1 MAGRWL
7 KGLGGADSASA
18 AARLAAE
25 ARLADVVRAARALS
39 EARSDRRRVR
49 AVHFLRVATRRA
61 DAALRAFESEWES
74 GSLRAARKALRK
86 IRRAAGDVRDAD
98 VQAELIRDLGRDLP
112 RDARRSARVL
122 LDRIEKERAKRSRA
136 LNKVVG
142 GRALPRLR
150 RAVEALRPADSGAL
164 SPREHARHVIARR
177 ARESSELAAADL
189 SRPAALH
196 ELRLSLKRLRY
207 GIEVFAELLPPEFR
221 TRVYPVLERMQS
233 RLGRVNDL
241 TVLLERARE
250 VRKAADL
257 AQHLEALLDREHAA
271 ALRAVRAAAF
281 RRALDRCI
289 SINPTRGTA
298 FQAAEGVKDR
308 ADMGSIPLPWQSGG
322 RGLQPV
328 GDEEKRDKQGQEAR
342 ATTTGLQSA
351 RRAVVL
357 AAIDVGSNA
366 VRLRVERWEGG
377 SRQVLADERRTTRL
391 GRGLAGDGRLDAE
404 SIRATVELLEEFARR
419 ARDLGAGVI
428 AAVATAAVREAPNGS
443 ELIAL
448 ARSRAGLDLR
458 VIDADE
464 EARLGLRAAADALH
478 MEPDRRLGLV
488 DVGGGSVEVAVSIR
502 GVIVF
507 LVSMPLGAVRL
518 TESFGGPV
526 ISSTDRFEEMCRAID
541 STLDEHLAELRPALR
556 PDAIVG
562 VGGTFTT
569 LGFMARRGRP
579 RPPGAGLERVRASR
593 LDGIIERLRVTP
605 IEARAARFPGLP
617 GDRADIIVAGLAVI
631 RAVMR
636 RLSAR
641 SFVVQEGGVREG
653 MILSL
658 AEGRVPGAPMRSRAR
673 HADVLAQVHDFA
685 RRAACEQ
692 PHSAHV
698 AALSLDLFDRLRRV
712 DRFAPLLTRR
722 RDSRLLLEC
731 AAHLHDAGCLVEY
744 PAHHRHS
751 QRMILHADLPA
762 LTGERRRVVA
772 AVARYHR
779 KSGPPDEPRPGHE
792 PYFALPPDRREQI
805 KALAS
810 VLRVADGLDRAH
822 RQVVVGTELVL
833 RGDDLAVLARV
844 APDADP
850 EAVRLGISAARS
862 KGDLLE
868 SVFGVR
874 LTVRAEA

>member
-25 ARLADVVRAARALS
+25 ARLGDVVRAARALS
-39 EARSDRRRVR
+39 EARSDRRRAR

-61 DAALRAFESEWES
+61 DAALRAFESEWER

-86 IRRAAGDVRDAD
+86 LRRAAGEVRDAD
-98 VQAELIRDLGRDLP
+98 VQAELIRDLARDLP
-112 RDARRSARVL
+112 RAARRAARVL

-150 RAVEALRPADSGAL
+150 RAVEALRPAGSDSHSVQDL
-164 SPREHARHVIARR
+164 ARRVIAER
-177 ARESSELAAADL
+177 ARESRELAAADL
-189 SRPAALH
+189 SRPASLH

-207 GIEVFAELLPPEFR
+207 GIEVFAELLAPEFR
-221 TRVYPVLERMQS
+221 THVYPVLERMQS

-257 AQHLEALLDREHAA
+257 ARHLEALLDREHAA
-271 ALRAVRAAAF
+271 ALRALRAASF

-289 SINPTRGTA
+289 SLNPTRGPA
-298 FQAAEGVKDR
+298 IRAVKGVKDR
-308 ADMGSIPLPWQSGG
+308 ADTGSMSGPRQSDGT
-322 RGLQPV
+322 
-328 GDEEKRDKQGQEAR
+328 AF
-342 ATTTGLQSA
+342 QSA

-366 VRLRVERWEGG
+366 VRLRVERWEAG

-391 GRGLAGDGRLDAE
+391 GRGLAGDGRLDGE
-404 SIRATVELLEEFARR
+404 SIRATVEVLEEFARR

-428 AAVATAAVREAPNGS
+428 AAVATAAVREAPNAS

-448 ARSRAGLDLR
+448 ARSRAGLELR

-464 EARLGLRAAADALH
+464 EARLGLLAAADALH
-478 MEPDRRLGLV
+478 VEPDRRLGLV

-502 GVIVF
+502 GVIVL

-526 ISSTDRFEEMCRAID
+526 VSSTDRFGEMCRAID
-541 STLDEHLAELRPALR
+541 SALDQYLAELRPALR
-556 PDAIVG
+556 PDAVVG

-579 RPPGAGLERVRASR
+579 RPPGAGLERVGASR
-593 LDGIIERLRVTP
+593 LDGLIERLRVTP
-605 IEARAARFPGLP
+605 IEERAARFPGLP

-658 AEGRVPGAPMRSRAR
+658 AAGRVPGAPLRTRPR
-673 HADVLAQVHDFA
+673 NADVLAQVHDYA

-712 DRFAPLLTRR
+712 GRFAPRLARP

-792 PYFALPPDRREQI
+792 PYFALPPDRREQV

-822 RQVVVGTELVL
+822 RQAVVGTEISL
-833 RGDDLAVLARV
+833 RGDDLAVVARV
-844 APDADP
+844 APGADP